1 MTMAKQQIPSDRLRQ
16 PSGVFSH
23 ATAIE
28 AKGRLVFISGMTA
41 RRADGTIAG
50 VGDIAAQTRQVCE
63 NIKAAVEAAGGT
75 MDDICR
81 VDVYIRNME
90 QFEAIHKVRREYFK
104 EPLPASTMVEVVKM
118 THSDYVIEINAI
130 AGLPRYPSP
139 PFRAEREGP
148 APKAWEGEVG
158 ICRRSGIPR
167 LTPTLSAPKGG
178 EGAVGG
184 AAAALQS
191 LRWRTTL
198 LRAPIEDSRDGN
210 A

>member
-1 MTMAKQQIPSDRLRQ
+1 MPKQQIRSDRLRQ

-50 VGDIAAQTRQVCE
+50 IGDIEAQTRQVCE

-90 QFEAIHKVRREYFK
+90 HFPEIHAVRREYFTGTA
-104 EPLPASTMVEVVKM
+104 PASTMVEVTKF
-118 THSDYVIEINAI
+118 TTPDALIEINAI
-130 AGLPRYPSP
+130 AVL
-139 PFRAEREGP
+139 A
-148 APKAWEGEVG
+148 
-158 ICRRSGIPR
+158 
-167 LTPTLSAPKGG
+167 
-178 EGAVGG
+178 
-184 AAAALQS
+184 
-191 LRWRTTL
+191 
-198 LRAPIEDSRDGN
+198 
-210 A
+210 